1 MHKSTRSPGWRTAAV
16 VLLGALAFVAAACG
30 GEEIVEKIVVQ
41 TVVVEKAVPGEKV
54 VETVIVEKVVAGE
67 TVKVIETVIVEKII
81 AGETVKVVE
90 TVIVERPVTRIEKVV
105 ETVIVEKVIAG
116 ETVKVVETVIVE
128 KQVIVERVVVATPT
142 PAPVVAVRE
151 PAGKMTIV
159 IEDIGTPL
167 YLNFNMAWP
176 ANDQNW
182 SSGVLEGLTRT
193 ALDNWTLENVLAES
207 WRIEDRRGT
216 SFLVVDI
223 LKGVQFHKGWG
234 EMTAQDMA
242 WSFQDL
248 MKEGTKH
255 TSFGSLDQLYER
267 DGIRAVDTH
276 TIEFQMKRK
285 PLAFKGPPTGNS
297 AGVISKKAFDEN
309 GDKWSTLNAVGT
321 GPFQVIKHVA
331 DNEKVTEAFDG
342 HWRFTPGFK
351 TIQWLEVPEPSTRI
365 AMIKTGE
372 ADMAQIGV
380 VDLAR
385 VAGEPG
391 ITLIASQNANRRGV
405 NVWFQGTLYA
415 TRDLDGNPIDRP
427 DPPTNR
433 PWVGDINDP
442 DSMDK
447 ASKFRRA
454 ISVAID
460 RDGINESF
468 LNGTG
473 CKYIIMKMDNCNP
486 FFQAKW
492 DYDFDK
498 DAAMQLLKDA
508 GAEGATIQYA
518 IPSGLGSTHSEI
530 SEALPPMWEAVGLN
544 VDITKAAYSA
554 LRPAMLARTSAFMF
568 TFIWGNST
576 DLCSLPNSPG
586 VQHSFNPAMEHDRN
600 TDEYLVCRDIGD
612 LGGMWEVLEDYYQW
626 YWDNHW
632 AIGTVT
638 WETVWPTGPRIAEW
652 AIGPAATS
660 NPNWLHTA
668 IPAK

>member
-1 MHKSTRSPGWRTAAV
+1 MMHKRTGIPGWRTAAV
-16 VLLGALAFVAAACG
+16 ILLGALAFIAAACG
-30 GEEIVEKIVVQ
+30 GEEVVIQKVVE
-41 TVVVEKAVPGEKV
+41 TVIVEKAVTRIEKV
-54 VETVIVEKVVAGE
+54 VETVIVEKIVAGE
-67 TVKVIETVIVEKII
+67 TVKVIETVIVEK
-81 AGETVKVVE
+81 
-90 TVIVERPVTRIEKVV
+90 PVTRIEKVV
-105 ETVIVEKVIAG
+105 ETV
-116 ETVKVVETVIVE
+116 VVER
-128 KQVIVERVVVATPT
+128 IVERVVVATPT

-151 PAGKMTIV
+151 PSGKMTIV

-321 GPFQVIKHVA
+321 GPYQVIKHVA

-415 TRDLDGNPIDRP
+415 THDLDGNPIDRP
-427 DPPTNR
+427 DPPMMIHR
-433 PWVGDINDP
+433 
-442 DSMDK
+442 
-447 ASKFRRA
+447 
-454 ISVAID
+454 
-460 RDGINESF
+460 RDG
-468 LNGTG
+468 
-473 CKYIIMKMDNCNP
+473 
-486 FFQAKW
+486 
-492 DYDFDK
+492 
-498 DAAMQLLKDA
+498 
-508 GAEGATIQYA
+508 
-518 IPSGLGSTHSEI
+518 
-530 SEALPPMWEAVGLN
+530 
-544 VDITKAAYSA
+544 
-554 LRPAMLARTSAFMF
+554 
-568 TFIWGNST
+568 
-576 DLCSLPNSPG
+576 
-586 VQHSFNPAMEHDRN
+586 
-600 TDEYLVCRDIGD
+600 DEKVHHHRRRLVK
-612 LGGMWEVLEDYYQW
+612 VL
-626 YWDNHW
+626 
-632 AIGTVT
+632 
-638 WETVWPTGPRIAEW
+638 
-652 AIGPAATS
+652 IGPQQLRQGRDDDQASSDSQQAAGQS
-660 NPNWLHTA
+660 RRQADHDQRERFQTA
-668 IPAK
+668 QGYFHSAKSMREPSRLEHLTVKSF